1 MEGRKD
7 DVRRRRAER
16 DKGNEWR
23 RYGRKM
29 RRWKDGGGER
39 RRRRGGK
46 ETRKGDKRGGLFFLF
61 LTSAANKHY
70 TS

>member
-16 DKGNEWR
+16 DEGNEWR

-29 RRWKDGGGER
+29 RRWKDGGRER
-39 RRRRGGK
+39 RRGEEGRKQGK
-46 ETRKGDKRGGLFFLF
+46 ETREEA
-61 LTSAANKHY
+61 S
-70 TS
+70 SSSS

>member
-39 RRRRGGK
+39 RRGGGK
-46 ETRKGDKRGGLFFLF
+46 ETRKGDK
-61 LTSAANKHY
+61 
-70 TS
+70 

>member
-1 MEGRKD
+1 M
-7 DVRRRRAER
+7 ER

-39 RRRRGGK
+39 RRGEEGRKQGK
-46 ETRKGDKRGGLFFLF
+46 ETREEA
-61 LTSAANKHY
+61 S
-70 TS
+70 SSSS

>member
-16 DKGNEWR
+16 DEGNEWR

-39 RRRRGGK
+39 RRGGGK
-46 ETRKGDKRGGLFFLF
+46 ETRKGDK
-61 LTSAANKHY
+61 
-70 TS
+70 

>member
-7 DVRRRRAER
+7 DVRRRRTER

-39 RRRRGGK
+39 RRGEEGRKQGK
-46 ETRKGDKRGGLFFLF
+46 ETREEASSSSF
-61 LTSAANKHY
+61 
-70 TS
+70 

>member
-7 DVRRRRAER
+7 DVRRRRTER

-39 RRRRGGK
+39 RRGGGK
-46 ETRKGDKRGGLFFLF
+46 ETRKGDKRGGFFFLF

>member
-7 DVRRRRAER
+7 DVRRRRTER

-39 RRRRGGK
+39 RRGGGK
-46 ETRKGDKRGGLFFLF
+46 ETRKGDK
-61 LTSAANKHY
+61 
-70 TS
+70 

>member
-1 MEGRKD
+1 MSGGGMERRKGKENEEMEGWRERK
-7 DVRRRRAER
+7 E
-16 DKGNEWR
+16 E
-23 RYGRKM
+23 
-29 RRWKDGGGER
+29 
-39 RRRRGGK
+39 RRGGK